1 MTTTLRVYRGAGG
14 PSLSRRT
21 RDLIIA
27 EVAAKYGVLPVLIL
41 SNCSARIASRPRQE
55 VMWRLVGLGYSTLE
69 VGRALNRD
77 HSTVVHGAR
86 RHKARMIARD
96 PGELEVAA

>member
-1 MTTTLRVYRGAGG
+1 MTAPLRVYRGAGG
-14 PSLSRRT
+14 PSLSLRT

-41 SNCSARIASRPRQE
+41 SDCSARIASRPRQE

-86 RHKARMIARD
+86 MHKARMIAADADVMR
-96 PGELEVAA
+96 AA